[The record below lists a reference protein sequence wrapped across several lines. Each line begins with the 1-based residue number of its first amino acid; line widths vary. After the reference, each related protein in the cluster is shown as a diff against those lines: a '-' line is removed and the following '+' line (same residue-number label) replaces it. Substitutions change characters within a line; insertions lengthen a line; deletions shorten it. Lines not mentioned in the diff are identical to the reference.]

1 MLAAPNILSDWEY
14 AKKKTCPFL
23 CFFKVY
29 KALPKNKT
37 VDVPLYRNART
48 GKQEW
53 VAWGAGG
60 EEMEWGGELVEKPEK
75 EITFE
80 M

>member
-1 MLAAPNILSDWEY
+1 
-14 AKKKTCPFL
+14 
-23 CFFKVY
+23 VY

-53 VAWGAGG
+53 VTWGAGG
-60 EEMEWGGELVEKPEK
+60 EEIEWGGVLVEKPEK
-75 EITFE
+75 EITFD